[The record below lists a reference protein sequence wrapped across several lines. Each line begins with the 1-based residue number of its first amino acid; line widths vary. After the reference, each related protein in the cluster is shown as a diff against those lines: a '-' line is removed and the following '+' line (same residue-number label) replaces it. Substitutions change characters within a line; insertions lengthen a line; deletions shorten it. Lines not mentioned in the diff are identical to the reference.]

1 MTSLNYKL
9 YKCQNICV
17 KNQDI
22 YLLISYTSVSSKPS
36 KRTFI
41 YIYIYIG
48 ICVCVLFE
56 TVCLRRSPRKVSILS
71 PAGFVIS
78 PVKNLLLGLTPEN
91 ILKFE
96 IFSGETS
103 SPHRDTETGCEK
115 GVVKTFTGKH

>member
-1 MTSLNYKL
+1 MCKKPRHLFINKL
-9 YKCQNICV
+9 YIGFFQ
-17 KNQDI
+17 
-22 YLLISYTSVSSKPS
+22 
-36 KRTFI
+36 TFKAYFHI

-96 IFSGETS
+96 IFPGETS